1 MFKRPFFVFK
11 KPCLEDQPLTAITL
25 EPETIPLPA
34 TITLYCPK
42 AFDPHD
48 QQDPILLK
56 TGERVKTGQK
66 LPIYKNRDA
75 YVIST
80 VTGTVSS
87 ISSYKDDFGHAYTAI
102 SIDGAE
108 TEEIDGQF
116 AECRQESSLETAR
129 DFLALV
135 AGKPSLNVFS
145 DPEKSIDTIVI
156 CGVDSDLLV
165 STNQHF
171 VKSKIDIIKN
181 GIQILKKITGVE
193 RIILAVPQEGL
204 QGFSPI
210 GAEVKTVGTV
220 YPAAL
225 PPMIMKHILGKVVPV
240 GKSCEDMGVC
250 FLNAE
255 AVVSIASAF
264 EEGQIPV
271 KKMLTLIKKDGSRSM
286 VSARIGTPLR
296 EIFKACNVM
305 LRDEDRIIIGGLMTG
320 SAVYSED
327 HPVQPDTDAIIVQD
341 REDLA
346 LVSDYPCINCGEC
359 VRICPVKIP
368 VNMLVRFLEA
378 GEFEEAADQYD
389 LFACIECGLCSFV
402 CVSRMPIFQYIRLA
416 KTELVRLRTA
426 EANNA

>member
-1 MFKRPFFVFK
+1 LKVF
-11 KPCLEDQPLTAITL
+11 A
-25 EPETIPLPA
+25 
-34 TITLYCPK
+34 
-42 AFDPHD
+42 
-48 QQDPILLK
+48 
-56 TGERVKTGQK
+56 
-66 LPIYKNRDA
+66 
-75 YVIST
+75 
-80 VTGTVSS
+80 
-87 ISSYKDDFGHAYTAI
+87 
-102 SIDGAE
+102 
-108 TEEIDGQF
+108 
-116 AECRQESSLETAR
+116 
-129 DFLALV
+129 
-135 AGKPSLNVFS
+135 

-156 CGVDSDLLV
+156 CGVDTDLPV
-165 STNQHF
+165 ATNQHF
-171 VKSKIDIIKN
+171 VKSKIDVIRN

-193 RIILAVPQEGL
+193 RIVLALPQEGV
-204 QGFSPI
+204 QGLSPI
-210 GAEVKTVGTV
+210 GAEVKAVSTV

-225 PPMIMKHILGKVVPV
+225 PALIMKDILGRVVPA
-240 GKSCEDMGVC
+240 GKSCEEMGVC
-250 FLNAE
+250 FLSAE

-264 EEGQIPV
+264 EEGFIPV
-271 KKMLTLIKKDGSRSM
+271 QKVLTLIKKDGSRSM
-286 VSARIGTPLR
+286 IAARIGTPIR
-296 EIFKACNVM
+296 EVFKMCNVT
-305 LRDEDRIIIGGLMTG
+305 LRDEDRILVGGLMTG

-416 KTELVRLRTA
+416 KTELVRSRTA